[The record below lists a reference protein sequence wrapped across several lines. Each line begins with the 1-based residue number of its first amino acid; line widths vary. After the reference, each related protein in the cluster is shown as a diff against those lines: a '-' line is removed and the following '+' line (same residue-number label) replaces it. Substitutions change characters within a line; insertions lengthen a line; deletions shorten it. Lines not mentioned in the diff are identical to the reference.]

1 MPIVKIPTIK
11 CGCVYADSNNTSSV
25 RKGYEMG
32 GYLKTPCARHGN
44 SRRDNVVPCRIC
56 NAPTMTLGTKLCNR
70 CWELE
75 NRIQSDPE
83 IARKILADMG
93 RL

>member
-1 MPIVKIPTIK
+1 MSTLK

-32 GYLKTPCARHGN
+32 GYLKTPCHRHGN
-44 SRRDNVVPCRIC
+44 SMGDNVVGCRIC
-56 NAPTMTLGTKLCNR
+56 NAPTRMFGTKLCDR

-75 NRIQSDPE
+75 TRIKHDPE
-83 IARKILADMG
+83 LARQILADMEKD
-93 RL
+93 